1 MDKMRMESLDITAQN
16 VERIGGGCFLTVS
29 QRRLMK
35 MER

>member
-16 VERIGGGCFLTVS
+16 VERIGGCFLTVS